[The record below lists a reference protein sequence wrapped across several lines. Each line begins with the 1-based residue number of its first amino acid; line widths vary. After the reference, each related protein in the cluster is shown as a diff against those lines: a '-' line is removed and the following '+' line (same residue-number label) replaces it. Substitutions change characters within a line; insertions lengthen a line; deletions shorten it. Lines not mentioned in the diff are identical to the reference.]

1 MEFFWPVVYY
11 LIPGMLLGFGFAV
24 YPHRERLGSAC
35 APTGQRLWQVL
46 PGTAMCWGWLLML
59 ASLMLQRVG
68 ELLAVSGGRILIWCL
83 TLDALGL
90 GAGLLL
96 LAEEERSAALRG

>member
-1 MEFFWPVVYY
+1 
-11 LIPGMLLGFGFAV
+11 
-24 YPHRERLGSAC
+24 
-35 APTGQRLWQVL
+35 
-46 PGTAMCWGWLLML
+46 ML